1 MQACTDSNSKVVCSY
16 ACFVVQAGPV
26 ARISLPDT
34 SPEGR
39 QKFGFCFYESVVS
52 CHCEK
57 AIPTGVNTGFTNSM
71 TVFCLQES
79 AKYAHALFHN
89 TVKLY
94 GHQMRV
100 DYSPQGN
107 PEPTGTQL
115 SAANIHS
122 ATSLVPG
129 LLTAAGGGTI
139 IKRKIRNQES

>member
-1 MQACTDSNSKVVCSY
+1 M
-16 ACFVVQAGPV
+16 QAGPV

-52 CHCEK
+52 CRCVK
-57 AIPTGVNTGFTNSM
+57 AISQETLVSHSITGC
-71 TVFCLQES
+71 CLQES
-79 AKYAHALFHN
+79 AKYAHALFQN

-107 PEPTGTQL
+107 PEPIGTQL
-115 SAANIHS
+115 SAAHTHN

-129 LLTAAGGGTI
+129 PLTAAGGGTI